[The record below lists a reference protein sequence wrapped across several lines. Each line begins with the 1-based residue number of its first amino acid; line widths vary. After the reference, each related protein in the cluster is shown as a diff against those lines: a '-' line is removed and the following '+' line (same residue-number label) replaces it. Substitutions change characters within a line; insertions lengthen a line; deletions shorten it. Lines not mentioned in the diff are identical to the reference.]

1 MSAVCGVC
9 PRGCTLDEGQTGFC
23 RARANRGG
31 RIVADNYGR
40 LTALAL
46 DPIEKKPLQQFHPG
60 SLILS
65 AGSYGCNLRCPF
77 CQNSDISMA
86 DATVPYTEVSPQQL
100 VTQALSL
107 TSRGNI
113 GLAFTYNEPIVG
125 LEYVCDAAALAHEAG
140 LQTVLVSNGYC
151 TDATLDRLLPL
162 IDAANIDLKGFTPSF
177 YEWVGGMLGP
187 VQNTIRRMAGACH
200 VEVTTLVIPGR
211 NDSDAAMEAEAAWLA
226 SLNPELPLHLSR
238 FFPRYRMA
246 GSPPTPTETLHRLR
260 DVAKQHLRTVY
271 LGNL

>member
-23 RARANRGG
+23 RARVNRGG
-31 RIVADNYGR
+31 RIVDDNYGR

-46 DPIEKKPLQQFHPG
+46 DPIEKKPLQQFYPG

-86 DATVPYTEVSPQQL
+86 DANAPYTVVSPQQL

-107 TSRGNI
+107 TGRGNI
-113 GLAFTYNEPIVG
+113 GVAFTYNEPLVG
-125 LEYVCDAAALAHEAG
+125 LEYVCDAASLAHEAG

-151 TDATLDRLLPL
+151 TDATLDSLLPL
-162 IDAANIDLKGFTPSF
+162 VDAANIDLKGFTQPF
-177 YEWVGGMLGP
+177 YDWIGGLLAP
-187 VQNTIRRMAGACH
+187 VQNTIRRMTGVCH
-200 VEVTTLVIPGR
+200 VEVTTLVIPGH

-226 SLNPELPLHLSR
+226 SLSPDLPLHLSR

-260 DVAKQHLRTVY
+260 DVARQHLRNVY